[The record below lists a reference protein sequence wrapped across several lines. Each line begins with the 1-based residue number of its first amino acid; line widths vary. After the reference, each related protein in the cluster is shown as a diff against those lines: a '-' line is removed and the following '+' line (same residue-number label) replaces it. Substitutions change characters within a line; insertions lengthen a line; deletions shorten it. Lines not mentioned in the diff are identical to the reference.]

1 LTGGTV
7 KILVA
12 EDDYGSRRMM
22 QKLLEPYGS
31 VDIVVDGEEAV
42 EAFQIACEEG
52 SAPYDL
58 VFMDI
63 MMPKMDGHEALKRIR
78 ELERAIGV
86 KPSNEVKVIMTSVLE
101 DPKNVIE
108 AYYGGS
114 ATSYLIKPIDHEK
127 LEDELDRLGVR
138 PCARPKTERKG

>member
-1 LTGGTV
+1 M

-12 EDDYGSRRMM
+12 EDDFSSRRMM

-31 VDIVVDGEEAV
+31 VDVVVDGEEAT
-42 EAFQIACEEG
+42 EAFRLAWEE
-52 SAPYDL
+52 SKPYNI

-78 ELERAIGV
+78 EFERDMGV
-86 KPSNEVKVIMTSVLE
+86 KPIDEAKVIMTSVLE

-108 AYYGGS
+108 AYYGGA
-114 ATSYLIKPIDHEK
+114 ATSYLIKPIDREK
-127 LEDELDRLGVR
+127 LEDELDRLGAKPR
-138 PCARPKTERKG
+138 SDRSK